1 MVPWR
6 IQELLGAGGDSTG
19 RRPYRR
25 DMVRALLLGLAAVIA
40 VIVAFAVL
48 GTILHFLFLIV
59 VVVAIGFL
67 ALRAGRSRFRSRR

>member
-1 MVPWR
+1 
-6 IQELLGAGGDSTG
+6 
-19 RRPYRR
+19 
-25 DMVRALLLGLAAVIA
+25 MVRALLLGLAAVIA

>member
-1 MVPWR
+1 
-6 IQELLGAGGDSTG
+6 
-19 RRPYRR
+19 
-25 DMVRALLLGLAAVIA
+25 MVRALLLGLAAVIA

-67 ALRAGRSRFRSRR
+67 ALRVGRSRFRSRR